1 MNSKKERQ
9 DVRVRDFVR
18 LRVVRISE
26 EAKQA
31 VLDQI
36 ALERLTSGLDDSVYH
51 SERMAKDMRE
61 HVELPNQHIVTA
73 LRALEAK
80 LDAIMMYLMEKDVE
94 NNWGEPEPVDM
105 SATGIR
111 FPSDETFASGDVI
124 RLEFVL
130 QTYPPRPIITLA
142 EVLRVD
148 KQDPAWSSEKT
159 NRVAVK
165 FIDLDSSDR
174 DRIVKRVFDVQRMLL
189 RRNKEAIQAG
199 GKK

>member
-1 MNSKKERQ
+1 MISKKERQ

-18 LRVVRISE
+18 LRVIRVGE

-36 ALERLTSGLDDSVYH
+36 ALERLTSGLDNSVYH
-51 SERMAKDMRE
+51 SERMAKDIRE
-61 HVELPNQHIVTA
+61 HIELPNQHIVTA

-80 LDAIMMYLMEKDVE
+80 LDALMMYLMEKDVE
-94 NNWGEPEPVDM
+94 NNWGAPEPVDM

-111 FPSDETFASGDVI
+111 FPSDETFTPGDVL
-124 RLEFVL
+124 RLEFML
-130 QTYPPRPIITLA
+130 QTYPPRPIITLV

-148 KQDPAWSSEKT
+148 KQDPTWKSEKV

-165 FIDLDSSDR
+165 YIDLDPNDR

-189 RRNKEAIQAG
+189 RRNKEAFQAG

>member
-1 MNSKKERQ
+1 MISKKERQ

-18 LRVVRISE
+18 LRVIRVGE

-36 ALERLTSGLDDSVYH
+36 ALERLTSGLDNSVYH
-51 SERMAKDMRE
+51 SERMAKDIRE
-61 HVELPNQHIVTA
+61 HIELPNQHIVTA

-80 LDAIMMYLMEKDVE
+80 LDALMMYLMEKDVE
-94 NNWGEPEPVDM
+94 NNWGAPEPVDM

-111 FPSDETFASGDVI
+111 FPSDETFTPGDVL
-124 RLEFVL
+124 RLEFML
-130 QTYPPRPIITLA
+130 QTYPPRPIITLV

-148 KQDPAWSSEKT
+148 KQDPTWKSEKA

-165 FIDLDSSDR
+165 YIDLDPNDR

-189 RRNKEAIQAG
+189 RRNKEAFQAG